1 MTASPMRVAF
11 FGNVVN
17 CLYQIAV
24 ALRESGDIE
33 PHLYVSSDD
42 PITGR
47 PEGVDPELFR
57 PEPKRRRIVAE
68 WLPAERALAR
78 AIVRTLG
85 LIDVHKPRM
94 RSA

>member
-1 MTASPMRVAF
+1 MRVAF

-47 PEGVDPELFR
+47 PEAVDPEL
-57 PEPKRRRIVAE
+57 AGNY
-68 WLPAERALAR
+68 PAWIHEGSWITPSAGLA
-78 AIVRTLG
+78 
-85 LIDVHKPRM
+85 P
-94 RSA
+94 